1 MGDSPTSSANRRA
14 KVARHGMW
22 PRVTAMASG
31 RACGESCGM
40 VENVRTPLLI
50 AAIVAAGLQAGT
62 YYVWACG
69 VMPGLARAD
78 DRTFVTALNQMNQA
92 IVNPVFMLTF
102 LGAPILAAAAV
113 ATGTPAVR
121 PWLIAGLALAVATV
135 AITVGGNIP
144 LNDALGRVTSTT
156 DTDLAAG
163 RAAFETAWLRWN
175 VLRTLTSTAALAI
188 LGWAALRA

>member
-1 MGDSPTSSANRRA
+1 
-14 KVARHGMW
+14 
-22 PRVTAMASG
+22 
-31 RACGESCGM
+31 M

-78 DRTFVTALNQMNQA
+78 DRTFVTALNHMNQA

-113 ATGTPAVR
+113 ITSTPAVR
-121 PWLIAGLALAVATV
+121 PWLIVGLALAVATV
-135 AITVGGNIP
+135 AITVAGNIP

-156 DTDLAAG
+156 DSDLAAA

-175 VLRTLTSTAALAI
+175 VLRTLTSTAALAA